1 MLETGGLLTQ
11 SGTSSTCELV
21 FACIG
26 VGCNRYGIVM
36 RTTLFVGDVIVDGCD
51 RRGLVMSTTLARE
64 GARHCSRP
72 EARLLA

>member
-1 MLETGGLLTQ
+1 MLETGGLSTQ

-21 FACIG
+21 FAGDVIG
-26 VGCNRYGIVM
+26 DGWNRYGIVM

-64 GARHCSRP
+64 GARHCSSS
-72 EARLLA
+72 